1 MPPVCGLDASLNAKR
16 MTANLRFAML
26 LIRFPD
32 RPTQF
37 PPCAQYGYAPP
48 ARAAAF
54 AAAQRGACDASVAV
68 VINCGDA

>member
-1 MPPVCGLDASLNAKR
+1 

-32 RPTQF
+32 RPTQCLQ
-37 PPCAQYGYAPP
+37 CAQDGYAPP

-54 AAAQRGACDASVAV
+54 AAVQRGACSASVAV